1 MEKMPEKFGFYA
13 ILTNPMR
20 GYEYVTQI
28 LVEYKIAFVQLRM
41 KDAELSSIEDIACK
55 MRKITL
61 GTSTRLIINDYPDI
75 AKKINADGV
84 HIGQTDM
91 QYSDARKIMGD
102 SAIIGL
108 STHSPFQT
116 KAACEL
122 SPDYIGIGPVFPT
135 PTKKNPDPVIGIST
149 MKEMLS
155 ISSVPGVAIGGIT
168 LEKLPEVLAAGAQ
181 NFSMV
186 RPVNASD
193 DPEKVIKEI
202 LRIYA
207 EKKS

>member
-1 MEKMPEKFGFYA
+1 
-13 ILTNPMR
+13 
-20 GYEYVTQI
+20 
-28 LVEYKIAFVQLRM
+28 
-41 KDAELSSIEDIACK
+41 
-55 MRKITL
+55 
-61 GTSTRLIINDYPDI
+61 
-75 AKKINADGV
+75 
-84 HIGQTDM
+84 
-91 QYSDARKIMGD
+91 
-102 SAIIGL
+102 
-108 STHSPFQT
+108 
-116 KAACEL
+116 
-122 SPDYIGIGPVFPT
+122 
-135 PTKKNPDPVIGIST
+135 

-155 ISSVPGVAIGGIT
+155 ISNVPGVAIGGIT